1 MKNSR
6 IAMKVRRRNSEGF
19 CVINFCKISKQLMES
34 LLGKVASCGTVVY
47 LKQNFDMGASCEF

>member
-1 MKNSR
+1 
-6 IAMKVRRRNSEGF
+6 MKVRRRNSEGF